1 MNSQINAASE
11 QLENAFELFNQFS
24 EKLAGSYGDL
34 ESHVTSLTKELA
46 EARSERLIELAEKE
60 VLAKRLE
67 GLLDALPAGIVVLD
81 ASNCITQTNPVAR
94 LMLGAEIDN
103 NKLLAQSWQSVAQ
116 KSIKTDGDELRLADG
131 RWVNLSVC
139 PLCLDNTGVY
149 QGKIILISD
158 ITETRTLQMKLNR
171 QHRLTSLGEMIA
183 SLAHQ
188 IRTPLSS
195 ALLYISTLNHPLNDE
210 KERICFADK
219 AKERLRHLERMVNDM
234 LIFARGD
241 VSESEYINAV
251 EIMTQLKNNMAGPNV
266 RFEQIRFDIDSN
278 LHNVIIQANRD
289 VLLSA
294 LQNIIDNAIQACC
307 GDNSSDMESREA
319 GSRDQLVIEITAF
332 LNTENQFEINIADNG
347 CGMSEEIKD
356 KVLEP
361 FFTTRS
367 SGTGLGLAVVNTIVN
382 RYNGEMNIDSKDG
395 VGSDFN
401 LKFPCAEINGM
412 LPSNLSS
419 IASNTGKKS
428 SNNFN
433 NTVSAKNVSNKQLN
447 DVSVNSCTGILSQKY
462 DSCRITGDA
471 LNIINDQE
479 VAR

>member
-1 MNSQINAASE
+1 MNSKSNAASE

-34 ESHVTSLTKELA
+34 ESHVTRLTKELA

-81 ASNCITQTNPVAR
+81 AENVITQTNPVAR
-94 LMLGAEIDN
+94 LMLGTDSDN
-103 NKLLAQSWQSVAQ
+103 NELFGQNWQSVAE
-116 KSIKTDGDELRLADG
+116 KSIKTQGDELRLTDG
-131 RWVNLSVC
+131 RWVNLSAC
-139 PLCLDNTGVY
+139 PLCIDNTGEIK
-149 QGKIILISD
+149 GKIILILD

-171 QHRLTSLGEMIA
+171 QQRLSSLGEMIA

-210 KERICFADK
+210 KERISFADK

-241 VSESEYINAV
+241 VTESEYINAC
-251 EIMTQLKNNMAGPNV
+251 EMMIKLENIAGLNDSLEQSRV
-266 RFEQIRFDIDSN
+266 EQIRFEIDSN
-278 LHNVIIQANRD
+278 LRDVTIQANRD

-294 LQNIIDNAIQACC
+294 LQNIIDNAIEACRDVDC
-307 GDNSSDMESREA
+307 RDTGSSDAESRNAENCK
-319 GSRDQLVIEITAF
+319 RMIIEIKAF
-332 LNTENQFEINIADNG
+332 LNTSNQLEINIKDNG
-347 CGMSEEIKD
+347 RGMSEAVKD

-367 SGTGLGLAVVNTIVN
+367 SGTGLGLAVVNATVN
-382 RYNGEMNIDSKDG
+382 RYAGEMHIDSTEG

-401 LKFPCAEINGM
+401 IKFPRAEVTGM

-419 IASNTGKKS
+419 TGSNNGKKI
-428 SNNFN
+428 SNILHDTAFR
-433 NTVSAKNVSNKQLN
+433 KNVMNKQFK
-447 DVSVNSCTGILSQKY
+447 T
-462 DSCRITGDA
+462 
-471 LNIINDQE
+471 INDQE
-479 VAR
+479 VAL

>member
-1 MNSQINAASE
+1 MIFARGNGVCGLKLRQVTMNSQINIASE

-34 ESHVTSLTKELA
+34 ESHVTRLTKELA

-81 ASNCITQTNPVAR
+81 AENFITQTNPVAR
-94 LMLGAEIDN
+94 LMLGTDSDN
-103 NKLLAQSWQSVAQ
+103 NKLIGQNWQSVAE
-116 KSIKTDGDELRLADG
+116 KSIKTHGDELRLADG
-131 RWVNLSVC
+131 RWLNLSAC
-139 PLCLDNTGVY
+139 PLCIDNTGENR
-149 QGKIILISD
+149 GKIILISD

-171 QHRLTSLGEMIA
+171 QQRLSSLGEMIA

-210 KERICFADK
+210 KERVCFADK

-241 VSESEYINAV
+241 VSESEYINAN
-251 EIMTQLKNNMAGPNV
+251 EMMLQLKNITGTHNSLQQIQ
-266 RFEQIRFDIDSN
+266 FEIDSN
-278 LHNVIIQANRD
+278 LQDVTIQANRD

-294 LQNIIDNAIQACC
+294 FQNIIDNAIEACC
-307 GDNSSDMESREA
+307 DTGSSDAESQNIENCE
-319 GSRDQLVIEITAF
+319 QVLIVIKAI
-332 LNTENQFEINIADNG
+332 LNTSNQLEVNIKDNG
-347 CGMSEEIKD
+347 RGMSETVKD

-367 SGTGLGLAVVNTIVN
+367 SGTGLGLAVVSSIVN
-382 RYNGEMNIDSKDG
+382 RYAGEIHIDSTEG
-395 VGSDFN
+395 VGSDFTI
-401 LKFPCAEINGM
+401 KFPRAEETGM
-412 LPSNLSS
+412 LPSSVSS
-419 IASNTGKKS
+419 IASNNAKKLT
-428 SNNFN
+428 NILNDTAFRKH
-433 NTVSAKNVSNKQLN
+433 VMNKQFK
-447 DVSVNSCTGILSQKY
+447 T
-462 DSCRITGDA
+462 
-471 LNIINDQE
+471 INDQE
-479 VAR
+479 VAL

>member
-1 MNSQINAASE
+1 MKNSDSKQLPLATSSILGQSPGE

-24 EKLAGSYGDL
+24 EKLAGSYSDL
-34 ESHVTSLTKELA
+34 ESHVASLTKELA
-46 EARSERLIELAEKE
+46 DARNERLIELAEKE

-94 LMLGAEIDN
+94 LMLGAETGN
-103 NKLLAQSWQSVAQ
+103 NQLLAQSWQSIAQ

-131 RWVNLSVC
+131 RWVNLSAC
-139 PLCLDNTGVY
+139 PLCIDNTGVNKE
-149 QGKIILISD
+149 KIILISD
-158 ITETRTLQMKLNR
+158 ITETRNLQMKLNR
-171 QHRLTSLGEMIA
+171 QQRLTSLGEMIA

-219 AKERLRHLERMVNDM
+219 AKDRLCHLERMVNDM

-241 VSESEYINAV
+241 VSESEHINAG
-251 EIMTQLKNNMAGPNV
+251 EMMTQLKNTVEPSDRV
-266 RFEQIRFDIDSN
+266 EQIRFDIDSN
-278 LHNVIIQANRD
+278 LQKVMIQANRE

-294 LQNIIDNAIQACC
+294 FQNIIDNAIEACLDTED
-307 GDNSSDMESREA
+307 GE
-319 GSRDQLVIEITAF
+319 QVIIEINAN
-332 LNTENQFEINIADNG
+332 LNTDNQFEINIEDNG
-347 CGMSEEIKD
+347 CGMSVDVKD

-367 SGTGLGLAVVNTIVN
+367 SGTGLGLAVVSATVN
-382 RYNGEMNIDSKDG
+382 RYGGEMNIDSKEG
-395 VGSDFN
+395 VGSSFN
-401 LKFPCAEINGM
+401 IKLPRAEVAGM
-412 LPSNLSS
+412 LPSSLSS
-419 IASNTGKKS
+419 IRSNTGKKL

-433 NTVSAKNVSNKQLN
+433 NTAYGNNVIYKQFK
-447 DVSVNSCTGILSQKY
+447 V
-462 DSCRITGDA
+462 
-471 LNIINDQE
+471 INDQE
-479 VAR
+479 VAL

>member
-1 MNSQINAASE
+1 MIFAQVSSECGLNLRQVIMNSQSNAASE

-34 ESHVTSLTKELA
+34 ESHVTRLTKELA

-81 ASNCITQTNPVAR
+81 AENVITQTNPVAR
-94 LMLGAEIDN
+94 LMLGTDSDN
-103 NKLLAQSWQSVAQ
+103 NKLFGQSWQSVAE
-116 KSIKTDGDELRLADG
+116 KSIKTQGDELRLTDG
-131 RWVNLSVC
+131 RWVNLSAC
-139 PLCLDNTGVY
+139 PLCVDNTGINK
-149 QGKIILISD
+149 GKIILILD

-171 QHRLTSLGEMIA
+171 QQRLSSLGEMIA

-195 ALLYISTLNHPLNDE
+195 ALLYISTINHPLNDE
-210 KERICFADK
+210 KGRICFADK
-219 AKERLRHLERMVNDM
+219 AKDRLRHLERMVNDM

-241 VSESEYINAV
+241 VTESEYINAS
-251 EIMTQLKNNMAGPNV
+251 EMMIKLKNITGANNSLQ
-266 RFEQIRFDIDSN
+266 QIRFEIDSN
-278 LHNVIIQANRD
+278 LQDVTIQANHD

-294 LQNIIDNAIQACC
+294 LQNIINNAIEACSDLQSRDK
-307 GDNSSDMESREA
+307 GSSDAESRNAENCE
-319 GSRDQLVIEITAF
+319 QVMIEIKAF
-332 LNTENQFEINIADNG
+332 LNTANQVEINIKDNG
-347 CGMSEEIKD
+347 RGMSEAVKD

-367 SGTGLGLAVVNTIVN
+367 SGTGLGLAVVNATVN
-382 RYNGEMNIDSKDG
+382 RYAGEMHIDSTEG

-401 LKFPCAEINGM
+401 IKFPRAEVTGM

-419 IASNTGKKS
+419 TASNNGKKIT
-428 SNNFN
+428 NILNDTAFR
-433 NTVSAKNVSNKQLN
+433 KNVMNKQFK
-447 DVSVNSCTGILSQKY
+447 S
-462 DSCRITGDA
+462 
-471 LNIINDQE
+471 INDQE
-479 VAR
+479 VAL

>member
-1 MNSQINAASE
+1 MIFAHGNSVCRLKLRQVSMNSQSNAASE

-34 ESHVTSLTKELA
+34 ESHVTRLTEELA
-46 EARSERLIELAEKE
+46 QARSERLIELAEKE

-81 ASNCITQTNPVAR
+81 AENVITQTNPVAR
-94 LMLGAEIDN
+94 LMLGTDSDN
-103 NKLLAQSWQSVAQ
+103 NEFFGQNWQSVAE
-116 KSIKTDGDELRLADG
+116 KSIKTQGDELRLTDG
-131 RWVNLSVC
+131 RWVNLSAC
-139 PLCLDNTGVY
+139 PLCIDNTGINK
-149 QGKIILISD
+149 GKIILILD

-171 QHRLTSLGEMIA
+171 QQRLSSLGEMIA

-210 KERICFADK
+210 KERISFADK

-241 VSESEYINAV
+241 VTESEYINASEMMIKLENITGLNDSLEQSRV
-251 EIMTQLKNNMAGPNV
+251 
-266 RFEQIRFDIDSN
+266 EQIRFEIDSK
-278 LHNVIIQANRD
+278 LQDVTIQANRD

-294 LQNIIDNAIQACC
+294 LQNIIDNAIEAC
-307 GDNSSDMESREA
+307 SDKDSTNAESRNADNCE
-319 GSRDQLVIEITAF
+319 QVMIEIKAF
-332 LNTENQFEINIADNG
+332 LNTSNQVEINIKDNG
-347 CGMSEEIKD
+347 RGMSEAVKD

-367 SGTGLGLAVVNTIVN
+367 SGTGLGLAVVNATVN
-382 RYNGEMNIDSKDG
+382 RYAGEMHIDSTEG

-401 LKFPCAEINGM
+401 IKFPRAKVTGI

-419 IASNTGKKS
+419 TASNNGKKI
-428 SNNFN
+428 SNISNDTAFR
-433 NTVSAKNVSNKQLN
+433 KNVMNKQFK
-447 DVSVNSCTGILSQKY
+447 S
-462 DSCRITGDA
+462 
-471 LNIINDQE
+471 INDQE
-479 VAR
+479 VAL